1 MTTSRGGETAPGS
14 RRSRFR
20 VLASRFVFTFNVPR
34 DAALICIAGGLR
46 SAAVSLVGVG
56 GSLKIVYDLVLY
68 RSFRHL
74 KAREE
79 LRS

>member
-1 MTTSRGGETAPGS
+1 M
-14 RRSRFR
+14 
-20 VLASRFVFTFNVPR
+20 FTFNVPR